1 MSYQTYTL
9 IKDDELILET
19 QAATVDRAIDYFAID
34 YPQIFSVKS
43 GYSVGGINTNCF
55 KKKKGTI
62 KSLLFFYNI
71 L

>member
-9 IKDDELILET
+9 TKDDELILET

-43 GYSVGGINTNCF
+43 GYSVGL
-55 KKKKGTI
+55 KQRDKYQ
-62 KSLLFFYNI
+62 LFQKEKRDN
-71 L
+71 

>member
-43 GYSVGGINTNCF
+43 GYSVGLKRKDKYQSFQKEKRDN
-55 KKKKGTI
+55 
-62 KSLLFFYNI
+62 
-71 L
+71 